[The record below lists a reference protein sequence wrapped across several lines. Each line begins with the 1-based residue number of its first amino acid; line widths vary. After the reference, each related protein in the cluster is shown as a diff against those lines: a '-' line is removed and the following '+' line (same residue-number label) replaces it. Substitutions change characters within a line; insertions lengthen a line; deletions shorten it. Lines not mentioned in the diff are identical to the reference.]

1 MMKTWMLGSVGA
13 AAVVALAAQTGG
25 ASVAAAQPM
34 TVKNLTGTLRVQQA
48 IPCGNHL
55 DRSTPVNGG
64 RLVLTPSDG
73 VDVTGGKLFTL
84 AAGSVTFA
92 PFSMSGSCDDVS
104 RTTNFQEVAVQLSR
118 AVTFTASALGGGVF
132 SFDIPKDD
140 LVIFQASTIDGSLD
154 SGYKVPIADV
164 TGTIDLTNA
173 IVTMHVVLGTSV
185 HFEGGCVPILG
196 CIVDETD
203 SGTVTAD
210 LSGTIVFP
218 DSDGDG
224 VPDRLDN
231 CPFVANPDQ
240 SSVPT
245 PVVTAP
251 PNVTLS
257 SCQSHAIGTASATD
271 VCDGGP
277 VTLTNNAPAV
287 FPVGGSTVV
296 WTAEDQK
303 SRVATASQIVTV
315 VDTTAPTFTFVP
327 PAITKNTCGYVD
339 LGRAIAADDCAGTP
353 KVRNNAPPF
362 FGVGTTTVTWTATDK
377 ARNRST
383 ATQTVTVVDT
393 VAPLAACLDTD
404 HDRDRYDDRDHGDD
418 VFVVTAQDACGEPTI
433 RLGTFVLRN
442 GERIRITET
451 GQPGIRL
458 VHDDDDHGRGRDR
471 DHDRDDIKH
480 FLVGRGQGVITA
492 TDGSGNVTK
501 ASCR

>member
-1 MMKTWMLGSVGA
+1 MTNKWMLGSVGA
-13 AAVVALAAQTGG
+13 VAVIALAAQSGG
-25 ASVAAAQPM
+25 AAVTASQPM
-34 TVKNLTGTLRVQQA
+34 TVQNLTGTLRVQQA
-48 IPCGNHL
+48 IPCGNHV
-55 DRSTPVNGG
+55 DKSTPVNGG
-64 RLVLTPSDG
+64 RLVITPSDG
-73 VDVTGGKLFTL
+73 VDVSGGKLFTL

-92 PFSMSGSCDDVS
+92 PFSMSGSCDGVS
-104 RTTNFQEVAVQLSR
+104 RTTNFQNVAVQLSR
-118 AVTFTASALGGGVF
+118 AVTFTAPALGGGAF
-132 SFDIPKDD
+132 SYQIPKDD

-154 SGYKVPIADV
+154 SGYKVPIEDV

-173 IVTMHVVLGTSV
+173 TVTMHVVLGTSV

-210 LSGTIVFP
+210 LAGTIAFP

-224 VPDRLDN
+224 IPDRLDN

-240 SSVPT
+240 SPVPT
-245 PVVTAP
+245 PIVIAP
-251 PNVTLS
+251 PDVTLS

-277 VTLTNNAPAV
+277 VTLSNNAPAV

-315 VDTTAPTFTFVP
+315 IDTTPPTFTFVP
-327 PAITKNTCGYVD
+327 PAIARNTCGPVN

-353 KVRNNAPPF
+353 TVRNDAPYS
-362 FGVGTTTVTWTATDK
+362 FGVGTTTVTWTATDA

-393 VAPLAACLDTD
+393 VPPIAACIDTD
-404 HDRDRYDDRDHGDD
+404 QDRGHDRDNGDG
-418 VFVVTAQDACGEPTI
+418 VFVVTAVDACSEPTI
-433 RLGTFVLRN
+433 RLGTFVLHD

-458 VHDDDDHGRGRDR
+458 VPDDDHGHG
-471 DHDRDDIKH
+471 DHDIRH

-492 TDGSGNVTK
+492 TDQAGNVTT
-501 ASCR
+501 AACR